1 MYYNTKYS
9 NRNNYHGYVPVYIS
23 KINQNSRSN
32 DFSKQCIYNWP
43 GRDFRKTVNQRVS
56 RKEATGVQLRIRVK
70 IETL

>member
-1 MYYNTKYS
+1 MVMFQFIYLKL
-9 NRNNYHGYVPVYIS
+9 I
-23 KINQNSRSN
+23 KIQE
-32 DFSKQCIYNWP
+32 